1 MAMDSEFVQF
11 WNTTLV
17 PKFLR
22 FQHIMVQGLG
32 AHSRVLFERGAL
44 VKPGERVL
52 DVGCGFGDTSL
63 DLARQVGPAGRVVAI
78 DCCKAFLDIG
88 RDDARQQGLSN
99 IDWLEA
105 DAETQEFDTL
115 FDCWFARF
123 GTMFFANPVWAL
135 RHLRTQLRP
144 GGRMHMIVWRK
155 RDLNPWAAL
164 PRSVVLRF
172 LPEPESPDTC
182 GPGPFSM
189 ANPDTVT
196 LQLASAGYTDVTFEQ
211 VDASIMVGRSIED
224 AIDFQLALGP
234 SGEIVR
240 EAGELAER
248 KRAEIRA
255 ALADAL
261 APFLT
266 DRGVVLDSSSWCV
279 SAVNPPNTPP
289 RTTRQASP

>member
-22 FQHIMVQGLG
+22 FQHVLVEGLG
-32 AHSRVLFERGAL
+32 AHSRALFEREAL
-44 VKPGERVL
+44 VRPGERVL

-63 DLARQVGPAGRVVAI
+63 DLARQAGPGGRVVAI

-88 RDDARQQGLSN
+88 RADAARQGVNN
-99 IDWLEA
+99 IDWLEG
-105 DAETQEFDTL
+105 DAETQEFDTP

-123 GTMFFANPVWAL
+123 GTMFFSNPVWAL
-135 RHLRTQLRP
+135 RHLRKQLKS

-155 RDLNPWAAL
+155 RDLNPWAAM

-189 ANPDTVT
+189 ANPETVT
-196 LQLASAGYTDVTFEQ
+196 QQLKSAGYTGIAFEQ
-211 VDASIMVGRSIED
+211 VDASIMVGRGIED

-240 EAGELAER
+240 EAGELAAL
-248 KRAEIRA
+248 KHGEIRA
-255 ALADAL
+255 ALTEAL
-261 APFLT
+261 KPYLT
-266 DRGVVLDSSSWCV
+266 PEGVILPSSSWSV
-279 SAVNPPNTPP
+279 RAVNP
-289 RTTRQASP
+289 